1 MRRLTVMTVSLVLLL
16 ASAAG
21 ASPYVIHGRGYGH
34 GIGMSQ
40 WGAYGFAK
48 HGRGSGWILR
58 HYYRGTELSTAGNR
72 AVRVLLQSGRP
83 TISFAGATAAGSAKL
98 DSARTYTARLRAD
111 GRIALRGERRFARV
125 LPAPLLVSSSGGAVR
140 LGGRALN
147 GVLDGAYRGAI
158 ELSRSAAGGLTA
170 VNVVDLEGYV
180 KGVVPGEVPAS
191 WPAES
196 LKAQAV
202 AARSYALATRSGGAL
217 FDQFP
222 DTRSQVYK
230 GLDGEATRIDGAVDA
245 TAHRVLH
252 YRGQVAVT
260 YFFSASGG
268 RTEDVEN
275 VFYGS
280 PSRPYLRAVRD
291 PFDGAAPH
299 ATRA

>member
-1 MRRLTVMTVSLVLLL
+1 
-16 ASAAG
+16 
-21 ASPYVIHGRGYGH
+21 
-34 GIGMSQ
+34 MSK
-40 WGAYGFAK
+40 WGAYVFAT
-48 HGRGSGWILR
+48 HGRDWGWILR
-58 HYYRGTELSTAGNR
+58 HYYGGTELSRAGNR
-72 AVRVLLQSGRP
+72 SVRVLLQSGQR
-83 TISFAGATAAGSAKL
+83 TISVAGATVAGAAKL
-98 DSARTYTARLRAD
+98 DAARTYTARLRAD
-111 GRIALRGERRFARV
+111 GRIALKGERRFARV
-125 LPAPLLVSSSGGAVR
+125 LPAPLLVSGSGGAVR
-140 LGGRALN
+140 LGGRGLN

-191 WPAES
+191 WPPEA

-230 GLDGEATRIDGAVDA
+230 GLDGEATRSDGAVDA

-280 PSRPYLRAVRD
+280 PAPPPLPPPPD
-291 PFDGAAPH
+291 PLPAAAPH